1 MRNIKRGLGL
11 LALLLLVS
19 VAHAEQTATN
29 EAQSA
34 TQAIKKSITG
44 ARPDLV
50 VNSVTESQVPG
61 LYQVKIV
68 NGPTLYASADGKYFI
83 AGDLF
88 AVRAQEIVNLAEEQR
103 EKDRLVELAK
113 IKSSDM
119 IIFKPE
125 TTKAVV
131 TVFTDI
137 DCGYC
142 QKLHQEV
149 PELNRMGI
157 EVRYLAFP
165 RDGVGSKGYDKL
177 VTAWCAKDNK
187 VLTQLKNRENI
198 PMQTCAGNA
207 VAAQYELGQQLGV
220 NGTPALITGDGKLLP
235 GYVPA
240 AELAKALGV
249 SPS

>member
-1 MRNIKRGLGL
+1 MQIIKRGVSCLC
-11 LALLLLVS
+11 LLLLVS
-19 VAHAEQTATN
+19 AAHAE
-29 EAQSA
+29 QSA

-50 VNSVTESQVPG
+50 VNSVKESQMPG
-61 LYQVKIV
+61 IYQVQIL
-68 NGPTLYASADGKYFI
+68 NGPTLYASADGNFFI

-88 AVRAQEIVNLAEEQR
+88 AVRAKEIVNLAEEQR

-119 IIFKPE
+119 IIFKPKQ
-125 TTKAVV
+125 TKAVV

-142 QKLHQEV
+142 QKLHKEV

-165 RDGVGSKGYDKL
+165 RGGVGSKGYDKL
-177 VTAWCAKDNK
+177 VTAWCAKDNN
-187 VLTQLKNRENI
+187 VLTQLKNRKDV
-198 PMQTCAGNA
+198 PMQTCEGNA

-220 NGTPALITGDGKLLP
+220 NGTPALITSDGKLLP

>member
-1 MRNIKRGLGL
+1 MQNIKRGLSFL
-11 LALLLLVS
+11 CLLLVVS
-19 VAHAEQTATN
+19 TASAEQ
-29 EAQSA
+29 SA
-34 TQAIKKSITG
+34 AQAIKKSITG

-50 VNSVTESQVPG
+50 VSSVKESRMSG
-61 LYQVKIV
+61 IYEVKIL
-68 NGPTLYASADGKYFI
+68 NGPTLYSSADGNFFI

-88 AVRAQEIVNLAEEQR
+88 AVRSEGIINLAEEQR
-103 EKDRLVELAK
+103 EKDRLVALAK
-113 IKSSDM
+113 IKSNDM
-119 IIFKPE
+119 VIFKPE

-142 QKLHQEV
+142 QKLHKEV
-149 PELNRMGI
+149 PELNRLGI

-165 RDGVGSKGYDKL
+165 RAGVGSPAYDKL
-177 VTAWCAKDNK
+177 VTAWCAKDNS
-187 VLTQLKNRENI
+187 VLTQLKNRQQVA
-198 PMQTCAGNA
+198 MQTCEGNA

-220 NGTPALITGDGKLLP
+220 NGTPALITGDGKMLP

-249 SPS
+249 TPG

>member
-1 MRNIKRGLGL
+1 MQAIVRSLSFL
-11 LALLLLVS
+11 CVLLVIS
-19 VAHAEQTATN
+19 TASAEPSPA
-29 EAQSA
+29 
-34 TQAIKKSITG
+34 QAIKKSITG

-50 VNSVTESQVPG
+50 VSSVQESRMPG
-61 LYQVKIV
+61 IYEVKIL
-68 NGPTLYASADGKYFI
+68 NGPTLYSAADGTFFL

-88 AVRAQEIVNLAEEQR
+88 AVRADGIVNLAEEQR

-113 IKSSDM
+113 VKPSDM

-149 PELNRMGI
+149 PALNKMGI

-165 RDGVGSKGYDKL
+165 RAGVDSPAYDKL
-177 VTAWCAKDNK
+177 VTAWCADDSNS
-187 VLTQLKNRENI
+187 VLTQLKNREQVA
-198 PMQTCAGNA
+198 MQTCGNNA

-220 NGTPALITGDGKLLP
+220 NGTPALITGDGKMLP
-235 GYVPA
+235 GYLPA

-249 SPS
+249 TPG

>member
-1 MRNIKRGLGL
+1 MQHIKRGLSFL
-11 LALLLLVS
+11 CLLLLVS
-19 VAHAEQTATN
+19 AAHAE
-29 EAQSA
+29 QSA

-44 ARPDLV
+44 ARSDLV
-50 VNSVTESQVPG
+50 INSVKESPMPG
-61 LYQVKIV
+61 IYQVQIL
-68 NGPTLYASADGKYFI
+68 NGPTLYASADGSFFI

-88 AVRAQEIVNLAEEQR
+88 AVRAKEIVNLGEEQR

-119 IIFKPE
+119 IIFKPKQ
-125 TTKAVV
+125 TKAVV

-165 RDGVGSKGYDKL
+165 REGVGSKGYDKL
-177 VTAWCAKDNK
+177 VTAWCAKDNQ
-187 VLTQLKNRENI
+187 VLTQLKNRKNV
-198 PMQTCAGNA
+198 PMQTCENNA
-207 VAAQYELGQQLGV
+207 VAEQYELGQKLGV
-220 NGTPALITGDGKLLP
+220 NGTPALITDDGKLLP

-249 SPS
+249 APG

>member
-1 MRNIKRGLGL
+1 MQNIKRSLSFL
-11 LALLLLVS
+11 CLLLLVS
-19 VAHAEQTATN
+19 TASAE
-29 EAQSA
+29 QSA

-50 VNSVTESQVPG
+50 VNSVKESQLPG
-61 LYQVKIV
+61 LYEVKIL
-68 NGPTLYASADGKYFI
+68 NGPTLYASADGNYFI

-88 AVRAQEIVNLAEEQR
+88 AVRAKEIVNLAEEQR
-103 EKDRLVELAK
+103 EKNRLVELAK
-113 IKSSDM
+113 IKTSDM
-119 IIFKPE
+119 VIFKPK

-165 RDGVGSKGYDKL
+165 RSGVGSKGYDKL

-187 VLTQLKNRENI
+187 VLTKLKNRENV
-198 PMQTCAGNA
+198 PMQTCPGNA
-207 VAAQYELGQQLGV
+207 VAEQYDLGQQLGV

-249 SPS
+249 SPG